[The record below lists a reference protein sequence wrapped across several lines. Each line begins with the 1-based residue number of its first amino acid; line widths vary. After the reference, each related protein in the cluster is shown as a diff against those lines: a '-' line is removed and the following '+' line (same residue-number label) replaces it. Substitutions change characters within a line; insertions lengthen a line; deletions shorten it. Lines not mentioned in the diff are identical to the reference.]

1 MRLSKLRNCEVVTH
15 RRLSAGEVLAYGAAI
30 VITATGARWAMDGWN
45 RTDRAPIPGA
55 DARLPHILTPDQL
68 MAEGKTLPG
77 ERVLVYD
84 CEGYFMGATLAEKL
98 ARDGHAVRLVTPFA
112 GVGPTMDFTGENLFL
127 QPQLRRLGIDILAA
141 HLVREIRREAVVG
154 CSLAAPD
161 QPLTWPVDAVVLV
174 TSRTPQDTIYR
185 ELQSRPDVLQ
195 ESGIEAVHRVGDC
208 FAPRLYVADAVFDA
222 HRLGR
227 EIDTPNPAEPLPY
240 LRERAIVAMD

>member
-1 MRLSKLRNCEVVTH
+1 
-15 RRLSAGEVLAYGAAI
+15 
-30 VITATGARWAMDGWN
+30 MDGWN

-185 ELQSRPDVLQ
+185 ELQSRPDVLE
-195 ESGIEAVHRVGDC
+195 ESGIEAVYRVGDC

-240 LRERAIVAMD
+240 LRERAMVAMD